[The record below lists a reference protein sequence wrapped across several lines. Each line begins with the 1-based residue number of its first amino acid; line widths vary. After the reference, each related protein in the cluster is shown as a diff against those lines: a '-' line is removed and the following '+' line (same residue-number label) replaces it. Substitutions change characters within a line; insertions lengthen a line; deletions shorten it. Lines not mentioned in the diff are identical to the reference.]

1 MERPLLWMAAAWAAG
16 CGLGVGVGVSAAPLL
31 ALAVVCG
38 GLALASGPFLA
49 AAALGAGTIAAGA
62 AAAAV
67 ERTVHERA
75 SLAGWLTPAHGA
87 PLLVE
92 GRLGQDAGLLD
103 GRTQLV
109 LDVVSVSDAG
119 QPRSLDGRVRVTVGG
134 EASIPVALEGDR
146 VRVWTTLRAPRGFAT
161 PGARDTESEA
171 RREGVVAFGYCK
183 SGRLME
189 VDASSRQ
196 PLAEVREAAR
206 RTLERFVGRGPEEG
220 VVRAMLLG
228 DRAGLDRETLER
240 FRASGTYH
248 VLALSGAQVALVASL
263 LGFALRRM
271 GLVPVASGPA
281 IALALFAY
289 ACLVGADP
297 PVMRAAV
304 MASVLVLGL
313 GLELDGEAANLLGLA
328 AILLLLWRPSDVAD
342 PGFQLSFV
350 ATLGLIVIAPP
361 LRSLL
366 PRLPFRLELALAA
379 SAAAQ
384 LALAP
389 LLVVHFHRLA
399 PAALILNLAAV
410 PLATAV
416 LLLGAALAVLA
427 PIVPASGP
435 LLGVLAFAAARA
447 LLWTSQLAG
456 TWRAL
461 DSRAPD
467 PWFVALLVHG
477 AGLVLLV
484 RRRTRAGALL
494 SMIGIALLAWGGPT
508 AAGDGR
514 LEVSVLDVGQGDA
527 IVLRSP
533 SGRHAVV
540 DAGGSFDGRFDIGEA
555 VVAPFL
561 WRRGVREIDLL
572 VLTHAHPDHVGG
584 APRLVRS
591 FRVGEV
597 WEGPAPRHDRGYAE
611 LDRALHDAGVARRTV
626 MRGAVLDWDGVRIEV
641 VGPPPPVRA
650 PRVTR
655 NDDSVVLRVGFGE
668 ARFLLTG
675 DVEAAGEA
683 ALDPGDV
690 SLLKVAHHGSRT
702 SSSAGLLAAA
712 RPALAVISA
721 GLRNTFG
728 HPSPEALDRLRAAGA
743 RVFRT
748 DQDGTVTIV
757 TDGRSLRVIS
767 TRSRRDESL
776 CPLRNLHALID
787 VLPSRP
793 CQSREAAAADR
804 DERAI
809 QGLHGQRSPPLH
821 GGRISAGDGRGEADR
836 CPGIGR

>member
-1 MERPLLWMAAAWAAG
+1 MAAAWAAG
-16 CGLGVGVGVSAAPLL
+16 CGLGAGLGVSAAPALL
-31 ALAVVCG
+31 G
-38 GLALASGPFLA
+38 LA
-49 AAALGAGTIAAGA
+49 AACAGLAQASNPVLAAVALGAGTIAAGA
-62 AAAAV
+62 AAVSV
-67 ERTVHERA
+67 EQSDHERA
-75 SLAGWLTPAHGA
+75 SLAEWLTSARDA
-87 PLLVE
+87 PVLVE
-92 GRLGQDAGLLD
+92 GRLGQDAALLD
-103 GRTQLV
+103 GRAQLV
-109 LDVVSVSDAG
+109 LDVTSVSVAG
-119 QPRSLDGRVRVTVGG
+119 EARSLDGRVWVTVGG
-134 EASIPVALEGDR
+134 DAPVPVALEGDH

-171 RREGVVAFGYCK
+171 RREGLVAFGYCK

-189 VDASSRQ
+189 VDASARR
-196 PLAEVREAAR
+196 PLADVREAAR
-206 RTLERFVGRGPEEG
+206 RTLGRFVGRGPEEG

-263 LGFALRRM
+263 LGLALRRV

-304 MASVLVLGL
+304 MASVLVLGR

-350 ATLGLIVIAPP
+350 ATLGLILLAPP
-361 LRSLL
+361 LGSLL
-366 PRLPFRLELALAA
+366 PRLPWRLELAFAA
-379 SAAAQ
+379 SAGAQ

-389 LLVVHFHRLA
+389 LLVTHFHRLA
-399 PAALILNLAAV
+399 PAALVLNLAAV

-427 PIVPASGP
+427 PIIPGSGH

-456 TWRAL
+456 AWRAL
-461 DSRAPD
+461 DSRSPD
-467 PWFVALLVHG
+467 PWFLALLVHAVG
-477 AGLVLLV
+477 IVLLV
-484 RRRTRAGALL
+484 RHRTRAGALL
-494 SMIGIALLAWGGPT
+494 SIAGIALLAWGGPT
-508 AAGDGR
+508 AAGDGQ

-533 SGRHAVV
+533 SGLYAVV

-561 WRRGVREIDLL
+561 WRRGVRAIDLL

-584 APRLVRS
+584 AARLVRS

-597 WEGPAPRHDRGYAE
+597 WEGPAPRRDRGYAE

-626 MRGAVLDWDGVRIEV
+626 VRGADLDWDGVRIEV
-641 VGPPPPVRA
+641 VGPAPPVRA
-650 PRVTR
+650 PPVTR

-683 ALDPGDV
+683 ALNPGGV
-690 SLLKVAHHGSRT
+690 SVLKVAHHGSRT
-702 SSSAGLLAAA
+702 SSSAGLLEAA

-721 GLRNTFG
+721 GVRNTFG
-728 HPSPEALDRLRAAGA
+728 HPSPEALDRLHAAGA

-757 TDGRSLRVIS
+757 TDGPSLRVTS
-767 TRSRRDESL
+767 ARSRRDESL
-776 CPLRNLHALID
+776 CLLRNLHALVD
-787 VLPSRP
+787 VLPSRT
-793 CQSREAAAADR
+793 CQSHEAAR
-804 DERAI
+804 R
-809 QGLHGQRSPPLH
+809 
-821 GGRISAGDGRGEADR
+821 
-836 CPGIGR
+836 

>member
-1 MERPLLWMAAAWAAG
+1 
-16 CGLGVGVGVSAAPLL
+16 
-31 ALAVVCG
+31 
-38 GLALASGPFLA
+38 
-49 AAALGAGTIAAGA
+49 